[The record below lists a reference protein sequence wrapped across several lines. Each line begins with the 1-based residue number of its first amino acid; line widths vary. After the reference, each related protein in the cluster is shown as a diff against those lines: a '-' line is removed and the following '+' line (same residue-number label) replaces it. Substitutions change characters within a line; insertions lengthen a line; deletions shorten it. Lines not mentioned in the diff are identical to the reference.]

1 MSDQRAYYN
10 NEELKFQAVKED
22 EIITLSY
29 SGLEYKFKILNL
41 KDYSIVQNLET
52 GEQHYISGRE
62 EGLNFNG
69 QFIDLVK
76 RKSRSLSDDDHG
88 NNLLTPMPG
97 KIIKVYVQ
105 KGDSVANGDKLY
117 VMEAMKMEHSIVS
130 SQDGVITEVLFKEGD
145 QVEANIEVVKI
156 GDA

>member
-10 NEELKFQAVKED
+10 SDELKFKAVKED

-52 GEQHYISGRE
+52 GEQHYISSRD
-62 EGLNFNG
+62 EGINLNG
-69 QFIDLVK
+69 QFVDLVK
-76 RKSRSLSDDDHG
+76 RKSRSLSEDSHA

-97 KIIKVYVQ
+97 KIIKVYVK
-105 KGDSVANGDKLY
+105 KGDTVSNGDKLY

-130 SQDGVITEVLFKEGD
+130 SQDGIISDVLFKEGD